1 MGKFKVRKIGFIVG
15 ILLMLIIGFMPTPEG
30 LTVVGQRVLGVT
42 VLMVVFWITE
52 AMPIP
57 FTALLPILLFPLMG
71 ITGAKG
77 QNDVQLFTHY
87 AYSTC
92 YLLVGVGFMSGAM
105 VKHGLHKRI
114 SLGIVS
120 KIGKKPTT
128 LILGFIIAVA
138 FVSMWMSNTAATV
151 MMLPVALAIASTLGD
166 EAKGLRK
173 AMLLCIPY
181 AATIGGMATTIGTT
195 TNPPGI
201 GLIESTIGISIDFL
215 DWLKIGLPF
224 TIVLIPLMWIYMVK
238 FFKVDKMPSI
248 DISIARKQYEELGPM
263 NKGEK
268 WTAIVFSFCVV
279 LWVTRSLVWGKWMPF
294 ATDETVAML
303 GAFLV
308 MAIPVDYKEGEY
320 VCDWKTGFNDIPWNA
335 VILLGGSMVM
345 GNAFKDAG
353 VAGWIA
359 NMLSG
364 LEGMNAVVICIVVG
378 IVTALLTELT
388 TNAVVVAAFIP
399 VLAGVG
405 DAIGVSPFAMM
416 IATMLACNFAF
427 MLPPATPPNAIAYGT
442 GEITMKDLVTCGL
455 GLKLIALVVFPIMLY
470 GVTMGIFGIGT

>member
-1 MGKFKVRKIGFIVG
+1 MGKYPIRKIGFIAG
-15 ILLMLIIGFMPTPEG
+15 ILAMLIIGFMPTPEG
-30 LTVVGQRVLGVT
+30 LTLVGQRVLAVT

-77 QNDVQLFTHY
+77 QNDIQLFKHY
-87 AYSTC
+87 AYQTC
-92 YLLVGVGFMSGAM
+92 YLLVGVGFLSGSL

-114 SLGIVS
+114 ALGIVS
-120 KIGKKPTT
+120 KIGKKPAT

-138 FVSMWMSNTAATV
+138 FVSMWMSNTTATV

-166 EAKGLRK
+166 EARGLRK
-173 AMLLCIPY
+173 AMVLSIPY
-181 AATIGGMATTIGTT
+181 AATIGGMATVIGTT
-195 TNPPGI
+195 TNPTGI
-201 GLIESTIGISIDFL
+201 GLIQETIGVEINFL

-224 TIVLIPLMWIYMVK
+224 TIVLIPLFWIYMVK
-238 FFKVDKMPSI
+238 FFKVDKMENI
-248 DISIARKQYEELGPM
+248 DISIARQQYEALGPM
-263 NKGEK
+263 KKGEK
-268 WTAIVFSFCVV
+268 YTAVIFLLCVV
-279 LWVTRSLVWGKWMPF
+279 LWVTRSTVWGKLVPF

-308 MAIPVDYKEGEY
+308 MAIPLDYKENEY

-353 VAGWIA
+353 VAGWVA
-359 NMLSG
+359 NMLQG
-364 LEGMNAVVICIVVG
+364 LAGMNAVVICIIVG

-405 DAIGVSPFAMM
+405 EAIGVSPFAMM
-416 IATMLACNFAF
+416 IACMLACNFAF

-442 GEITMKDLVTCGL
+442 GEITMKDLITCGL
-455 GLKLIALVVFPIMLY
+455 GLKLIALVVFPIVLY
-470 GVTMGIFGIGT
+470 GITMGIFGIGV